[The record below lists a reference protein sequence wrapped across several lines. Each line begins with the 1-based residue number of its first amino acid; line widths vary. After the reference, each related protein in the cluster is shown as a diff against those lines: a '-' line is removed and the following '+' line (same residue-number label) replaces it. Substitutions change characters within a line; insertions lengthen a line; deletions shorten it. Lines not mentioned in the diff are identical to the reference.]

1 MKRSGSICGVLLL
14 ALIVFAGTTVAGRL
28 RAPHN
33 RAAPKIAGATLKGR
47 TLSARRGRWS
57 NRPTAFR
64 YAWQSCNRA
73 GRSCVR
79 IRGAR
84 RVKYR
89 LGAHEVGH
97 RLRVVVSAYNRAG
110 HGSARSK
117 PTAVVSVPGG
127 PPPPPPGPPPP
138 PVPPPPPG
146 PPPPP
151 APPGYFGTDP
161 SRDCTDKAEASC
173 SVPNS
178 LPRAA
183 GTCAGSIIRSNWEPR
198 ADNFAANH
206 TVGDGSY
213 VWGPAAIDPYWAAW
227 AARVPLVQG
236 QFTGTTTEIFSWAAC
251 RWGIDEDLLR
261 AVGVIESTWHQ
272 STWGDR
278 CSGND
283 STIGSFSIIQIKNKT
298 CDGAL
303 LWGGMPDIQLSTALA
318 VDLYAARMRA
328 CYNGDFYDGGSWLY
342 GGQTVGQIAA
352 AHGWPY
358 VLWGCV
364 GSWFSGSWYDSGAV
378 TYIGNVQ
385 TALAQRTWL
394 GY

>member
-1 MKRSGSICGVLLL
+1 MKRSVSIFGTLLVVLLL
-14 ALIVFAGTTVAGRL
+14 VAPLLSAATSVAGRL

-33 RAAPKIAGATLKGR
+33 RAAPKIAGAALEGK
-47 TLSARRGRWS
+47 TLSAQRGRWS

-73 GRSCVR
+73 GGSCVR
-79 IRGAR
+79 LPGAK

-89 LGAHEVGH
+89 LGARVVGH
-97 RLRVVVSAYNRAG
+97 RLRVVVTAVNRAG
-110 HGSARSK
+110 AGSARSK
-117 PTAVVSVPGG
+117 PTALVTVPGG
-127 PPPPPPGPPPP
+127 PPPPTSPPPP
-138 PVPPPPPG
+138 D
-146 PPPPP
+146 PPP
-151 APPGYFGTDP
+151 APPPPGYFGTDP
-161 SRDCTDKAEASC
+161 SRDCVDRAEASC
-173 SVPNS
+173 GVPSS
-178 LPRAA
+178 LPRNAA
-183 GTCAGSIIRSNWEPR
+183 TCASSIIHSSWEPR

-213 VWGPAAIDPYWAAW
+213 VWGPASTDAYWAAW

-236 QFTGTTTEIFSWAAC
+236 QFTGTTTEMFSWAAC
-251 RWGIDEDLLR
+251 RWGVDEDILR

-283 STIGSFSIIQIKNKT
+283 ATIGSFSIVQIKNKT

-318 VDLYAARMRA
+318 VDFYAARLRS

-342 GGQTVGQIAA
+342 GGQTVRQIAA

-364 GSWFSGSWYDSGAV
+364 GSWFSGNWYDSGAV
-378 TYIGNVQ
+378 NYINAVQ